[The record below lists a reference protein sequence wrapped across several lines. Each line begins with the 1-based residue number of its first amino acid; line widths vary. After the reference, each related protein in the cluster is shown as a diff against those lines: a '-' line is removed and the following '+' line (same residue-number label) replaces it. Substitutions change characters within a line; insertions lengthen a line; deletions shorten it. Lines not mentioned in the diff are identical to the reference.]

1 MDTSEKRF
9 EQDIETYFLSHGF
22 RKFLPSTYDKEKML
36 FPAILEEF
44 VSKTQPKAWARY
56 TKLYGA
62 SALDKL
68 TRRVNSAIAESSVL
82 DVLKKGI
89 KDMGIEIK
97 LCFFKPSSNLNQDL
111 VKLYE
116 GNICG
121 ITRQFPYSKKNN
133 NTIDTVLSINGIPLF
148 AFELKDQLKGQDVED
163 AMRQWKEDRDPKEP
177 IFKFGQRFLC
187 YFAVD
192 LSDAFMT
199 TELKGEYTKF
209 LPFNQGSNGAG
220 NPGGKGNPKN
230 DEGYPTSY
238 IWEKVFSVDSMIDL
252 IAKFITITEEKE
264 ENNGKTYIVKKLIF
278 PRYHQYDVVKKI
290 LEDVKEKGAGVNYLI
305 EHSAGSGKSNSIA
318 WIAYRLASAFDKNDE
333 YIFDSV
339 IIVTNRI
346 VLDSQLQDTINSFD
360 HKAGLV
366 ECITQKK
373 GSRGLVDAI
382 NDKKKII
389 ICTIQKFLYAYKDF
403 DELKGRNFAII
414 IDEAHQGQSG
424 ESARTLRSSLIDK
437 EKELKAFADENDMN
451 VDAIEETEELLNILG
466 QGHHQNQSFF
476 AFTATPINK
485 TLELFGTQ
493 DGNKKKPFHTY
504 SMRQAIE
511 EGYIL
516 DV

>member
-22 RKFLPSTYDKEKML
+22 RKALPSSFDKEKML
-36 FPAILEEF
+36 FPEILVEF
-44 VSKTQPKAWARY
+44 VSKTQPKAWTRY
-56 TKLYGA
+56 TKLYGNA
-62 SALDKL
+62 SVDKL
-68 TRRVNSAIAESSVL
+68 TRRVNSAIVESSVL

-111 VKLYE
+111 VNLYD

-121 ITRQFPYSKKNN
+121 ITRQFSYSKKNN

-238 IWEKVFSVDSMIDL
+238 IWERVFSVD
-252 IAKFITITEEKE
+252 
-264 ENNGKTYIVKKLIF
+264 
-278 PRYHQYDVVKKI
+278 
-290 LEDVKEKGAGVNYLI
+290 
-305 EHSAGSGKSNSIA
+305 
-318 WIAYRLASAFDKNDE
+318 
-333 YIFDSV
+333 
-339 IIVTNRI
+339 
-346 VLDSQLQDTINSFD
+346 
-360 HKAGLV
+360 
-366 ECITQKK
+366 
-373 GSRGLVDAI
+373 
-382 NDKKKII
+382 
-389 ICTIQKFLYAYKDF
+389 
-403 DELKGRNFAII
+403 
-414 IDEAHQGQSG
+414 
-424 ESARTLRSSLIDK
+424 
-437 EKELKAFADENDMN
+437 MN
-451 VDAIEETEELLNILG
+451 
-466 QGHHQNQSFF
+466 
-476 AFTATPINK
+476 
-485 TLELFGTQ
+485 
-493 DGNKKKPFHTY
+493 
-504 SMRQAIE
+504 
-511 EGYIL
+511 
-516 DV
+516 